1 MDHRVRRAG
10 TAWVGF
16 VCISLMAQ
24 AALQAAPATIA
35 NNELWTDGLALVG
48 RGQFDQAYKTLDR
61 LIESGSSD
69 DRAKQVYEWLGSFEK
84 LEQQR
89 REMSQA
95 DYEKY
100 VAWVK
105 DHSEKKQWSKAVDD
119 LFRAFLSCPD
129 PAAFRKEPW
138 VQDVVKHAEEHAA
151 SLREKGEWI
160 EAIRI
165 YGALVEIFE
174 PDGQEYRR
182 LRQQCRTHI
191 LLEET
196 YKPSGEWK
204 EVVRDIDPD
213 MARNALRMVAERYVT
228 EPDFGKLATGGL
240 ERLSW
245 FAATKKLANTF
256 PTMKDHELVDGF
268 ARRINAR
275 IRQTQERPRTTLAE
289 TLSLFDRALEINKE
303 TLRIPQEVIVAEFME
318 GALEPLDEFTSMIW
332 PAEVDQFR
340 KDTMGEFSGVGI
352 QISLENGVLKVISP
366 LEDTPAYAAGIQPGD
381 VITKVNG
388 EKTDGI
394 TIDQAVRR
402 ITGPAGTKV
411 ILTIRRLGQDKEF
424 DVPVVRERIVIHT
437 VKGVSREADGRWNCW
452 ADPERKIAYVRVT
465 GFMENTVDEL
475 ADTLARLRRE
485 HVRGL
490 ILDLRFNPGGL
501 LKSAVDM
508 CDLFLP
514 ADKRIVSTKG
524 RDSKEWEL
532 SSSRREGFA
541 DIPLIILVNDF
552 SASAS
557 EIVSGALQDHHRCLI
572 VGGRTFGKGLVQ
584 NLEALGAA
592 GTSYIKLTTA
602 KYYLPN
608 GRCIQK
614 QPGVGNWGVDPNVE
628 IKLVPK
634 ETRKVLD
641 IRRKQEVLKGK
652 DQKELP
658 AAATEDEEVDAEK
671 SPTTTQAA
679 DDDEPKDENT
689 RPEID
694 PQMEAALLLMR
705 VRVLS
710 NQPWPFETE
719 PVTAKAVTR

>member
-1 MDHRVRRAG
+1 MDHRLPRAAKARFG
-10 TAWVGF
+10 L
-16 VCISLMAQ
+16 VCILLLAPC
-24 AALQAAPATIA
+24 AAVAAPAS
-35 NNELWTDGLALVG
+35 NNDQLWREGLALVG
-48 RGQFDQAYKTLDR
+48 RGQFDEAYQTIDR
-61 LIESGSSD
+61 LIESGRSD
-69 DRAKQVYEWLGSFEK
+69 ERAKQVHEWLGSFEK
-84 LEQQR
+84 LQAQR
-89 REMSQA
+89 REMSEA

-100 VAWVK
+100 VGWVK
-105 DHSEKKQWSKAVDD
+105 DRCEKKQWTRAVDD
-119 LFRAFLSCPD
+119 LFRAFLSCSD
-129 PAAFRKEPW
+129 PAAFRKESW
-138 VQDVVKHAEEHAA
+138 VQDVVSHAVRHAA
-151 SLREKGEWI
+151 ELREKGQWL

-196 YKPSGEWK
+196 YKPSGEWR
-204 EVVRDIDPD
+204 ETVRGIEPD
-213 MARNALRMVAERYVT
+213 MARNALRLVGERYVT
-228 EPDFGKLATGGL
+228 EPDFNKVALGGL

-245 FAATKKLANTF
+245 FAATTKLGETF
-256 PTMKDHELVDGF
+256 PSMKDRDLVDNF
-268 ARRINAR
+268 ARRINER
-275 IRQTQERPRTTLAE
+275 IRQTQERPNTTLAE
-289 TLSLFDRALEINKE
+289 TLGLFDRALEINKE
-303 TLRIPQEVIVAEFME
+303 TLRIPQEVIIAEFME
-318 GALEPLDEFTSMIW
+318 GALEPLDEFSSMIW
-332 PAEVDQFR
+332 PSEVDQFR

-352 QISLENGVLKVISP
+352 QISLENGLLKVISP

-381 VITKVNG
+381 IITKVNG

-411 ILTIRRLGQDKEF
+411 TLTIRRVGQEKEF

-437 VKGVSREADGRWNCW
+437 VKGVSREPDGRWNCW
-452 ADPERKIAYVRVT
+452 ADPDRKIAYVRVT

-475 ADTLARLRRE
+475 AETLGRLRRE
-485 HVRGL
+485 QMRGL

-514 ADKRIVSTKG
+514 PEKRIVSTKG

-532 SSSRREGFA
+532 SSSRRDNFA
-541 DIPLIILVNDF
+541 NMPLIVLVNDF

-572 VGGRTFGKGLVQ
+572 VGERTFGKGLVQ
-584 NLEALGAA
+584 NLEALVPT
-592 GTSYIKLTTA
+592 GTAYIKLTTA

-614 QPGVGNWGVDPNVE
+614 EPGLPDWGVDPNVR

-634 ETRKVLD
+634 ETRKVLEL
-641 IRRKQEVLKGK
+641 RRKQEVLKGK

-658 AAATEDEEVDAEK
+658 TTTEPDDELETDK
-671 SPTTTQAA
+671 SPTTTRAA
-679 DDDEPKDENT
+679 DDDEPKDENN
-689 RPEID
+689 RPDID
-694 PQMEAALLLMR
+694 PQYEAALLLMR
-705 VRVLS
+705 VRVLT

-719 PVTAKAVTR
+719 PVTARAATR